1 MSNYRN
7 DKKSLFLLLH
17 ISLLFSSLSGVCS
30 KLASGYTDNIFSIP
44 FLFWFGLVFVIM
56 FGYAIIWQQVL
67 KRMPLTIA
75 YANKPVTLIWGI
87 IWGRLIFGEKITWN
101 MLVGACVIFLGI
113 YFVTTQEEPSE
124 KVRTD
129 IMSKFGG
136 AVCLLLVSVFIS
148 SVSQILLKK
157 AANKTYEDHIREY
170 LNPLVIFAYG
180 MFFCSVILTMLALKN
195 IPLSMQPILESTGYI
210 VVTVMGYFFLKER
223 IGKRK
228 MAGIALILLGILIF
242 SM

>member
-1 MSNYRN
+1 MNR
-7 DKKSLFLLLH
+7 LE
-17 ISLLFSSLSGVCS
+17 ISVCILLF
-30 KLASGYTDNIFSIP
+30 
-44 FLFWFGLVFVIM
+44 
-56 FGYAIIWQQVL
+56 
-67 KRMPLTIA
+67 
-75 YANKPVTLIWGI
+75 
-87 IWGRLIFGEKITWN
+87 
-101 MLVGACVIFLGI
+101 
-113 YFVTTQEEPSE
+113 
-124 KVRTD
+124 
-129 IMSKFGG
+129 
-136 AVCLLLVSVFIS
+136 SVFIS

-157 AANKTYEDHIREY
+157 AANRTYESPLKEY

-210 VVTVMGYFFLKER
+210 FVTVMGYFFLKER